1 MKKIK
6 HLMIWM
12 GLLLCL
18 VSCKDAMET
27 IGLGGDEIPAEGV
40 VLNINLPN
48 FSEKQLGT
56 RADASETESINKL
69 TLLYYD
75 SSSKYLSKED
85 CTNQLTDANKQ
96 SNGSYSIKANTPKE
110 ASYIQVVANADVTD
124 AETVDLQDITKAAER
139 TPSLTQPVCWGSIK
153 ITDLLTP
160 ETAKISLLRS
170 NAKITLKVAEGIKGI
185 FPEESAGLII
195 NNTAKKTAIA
205 PKGYKE
211 PTDKGLATTTEFS
224 STNVGDGSSRV
235 VAVNETSIGQANIII
250 KAEYVDATTKK
261 AVEGYYKVGLYNKDK
276 SSQFALLRN
285 HNYTITVTKVN
296 DYGFKTLDEAIK
308 AQPENRIEAEIKDD
322 NPAITKMIACKDY
335 ELGVCDDQSV
345 EATAAEATEE
355 IKATI
360 TLVTTLSS
368 ATSADDKLY
377 GVSINPPANSWIKF
391 DKDKDVKETTLP
403 ELGSKSSPGM
413 KYVLTFTLDPNIH
426 ETPRTGTVTISSGD
440 LKLDLKITQ
449 AGYDFMRDDPKRKVI
464 MLENDREYNWNYFA
478 WLDNDVKG
486 IRPDQMQNVKRNNGL
501 HFTVGK
507 NAYSYKI
514 PKKTGD
520 KLPGDVQT
528 YTDGHFTVS
537 ADGDYWKVTLNDDR
551 DNNYDLWKGTFTITN
566 ANGINITY
574 TVYHTGIF
582 HEITDE
588 MANKYELAEGGDDN
602 LKVKGMFYYGVV
614 KVRGKDHTYL
624 MLDRNL
630 GATDNSP
637 YIPDVNELKDH
648 KGAIGGY
655 FKIADDKDAYG
666 KDKDKKDKKKWNLS
680 STLSPKGFEIP
691 EKSVFEDL
699 IAKGTLKTEIRTTSL
714 GESYYCTS
722 MNTINSELKT
732 IYLPYGGY
740 LEGESHKYPMHV
752 VFWTKTLVSGTQ
764 GFSVESPEYGYW
776 YNYFDI
782 FNSKKGM
789 SNVRFVSG
797 SNGNNT
803 GRYKAMPLRL
813 VCVLQ

>member
-1 MKKIK
+1 
-6 HLMIWM
+6 MIWI
-12 GLLLCL
+12 GLLLSL
-18 VSCKDAMET
+18 VSCKDTMEA
-27 IGLGGDEIPAEGV
+27 IGLGGDEIPAEGL
-40 VLNINLPN
+40 VLNIDLPN

-56 RADASETESINKL
+56 RADATETESINKL

-75 SSSKYLSKED
+75 SSNKYLGKED
-85 CTNQLTDANKQ
+85 CTNQLTKTNKQ
-96 SNGSYSIKANTPKE
+96 SNGSYNIKVNAQKE
-110 ASYIQVVANADVTD
+110 ASYIQVVANAEVTD
-124 AETVDLQDITKAAER
+124 GEASDLQDISKAADR
-139 TPSLTQPVCWGSIK
+139 TPSLTEPVCWGSIK
-153 ITDLLTP
+153 VTDLLTP

-224 STNVGDGSSRV
+224 STNVGDGLSRV

-250 KAEYVDATTKK
+250 QAKYNNEV
-261 AVEGYYKVGLYNKDK
+261 GFYKVGLYNKDDK
-276 SSQFALLRN
+276 SYEYALLRN

-308 AQPENRIEAEIKDD
+308 AQPENRIEAEIVDD

-335 ELGVCDDQSV
+335 ELGVSDDLSV
-345 EATAAEATEE
+345 KATAAEATEA

-368 ATSADDKLY
+368 ATSADGKLY
-377 GVSINPPANSWIKF
+377 GVSINPADSWITF
-391 DKDKDVKETTLP
+391 DKDDVTETKLP
-403 ELGSKSSPGM
+403 ESGSKSSPGK
-413 KYVLTFTLDPNIH
+413 KYVLTFTLAPNT
-426 ETPRTGTVTISSGD
+426 ESEDPRTGTVTISSGD
-440 LKLDLKITQ
+440 LKLDVKITQ
-449 AGYDFMRDDPKRKVI
+449 AGFDFMRDDPDRKVI
-464 MLENDREYNWNYFA
+464 MYKDNNEYQKDYFA
-478 WLDNDVKG
+478 WLDKIQG
-486 IRPDQMQNVKRNNGL
+486 IKPEQMLGNVRNNGL

-514 PKKTGD
+514 PKQE
-520 KLPGDVQT
+520 GDVRT
-528 YTDGHFTVS
+528 YNDSKSQRLFTVS
-537 ADGDYWKVTLNDDR
+537 DDGGYWKVTLADNH
-551 DNNYDLWKGTFTITN
+551 DNNYDLWEGTFTIKN
-566 ANGINITY
+566 AAGINITY

-582 HEITDE
+582 HEITDD
-588 MANKYELAEGGDDN
+588 MANKYELSEGGDDN
-602 LKVKGMFYYGVV
+602 PKVKGMFYYGVV
-614 KVRGKDHTYL
+614 KVEGKAHTYI

-637 YIPDVNELKDH
+637 YAPDVNELKDH
-648 KGAIGGY
+648 KRAIGGY
-655 FKIADDKDAYG
+655 FKIADDKD
-666 KDKDKKDKKKWNLS
+666 KDKDKKLWNLS

-699 IAKGTLKTEIRTTSL
+699 IAKGTLKTEVRHTAL
-714 GESYYCTS
+714 GESYYCTY
-722 MNTINSELKT
+722 MNTTSSELKT

-764 GFSVESPEYGYW
+764 GFSGGSPEYGYW
-776 YNYFDI
+776 YNYFDVY
-782 FNSKKGM
+782 NDKKGF

-813 VCVLQ
+813 VRVLQ